1 MNKLK
6 QKVERTFKVCSFNAA
21 NPKHAKGLAGGGK
34 ISSSDKANGGNK
46 FANGSGQSRG
56 GAPKTK
62 EQKRAEAEARNKM
75 STITKDLRKQLANLE
90 KQMDEDSA
98 RIDELLK
105 IMAEPNFYMIAENP
119 TAIITEHAMLKERL
133 PEIEAEWLERSEE
146 LAVIQQNC

>member
-1 MNKLK
+1 
-6 QKVERTFKVCSFNAA
+6 
-21 NPKHAKGLAGGGK
+21 
-34 ISSSDKANGGNK
+34 
-46 FANGSGQSRG
+46 
-56 GAPKTK
+56 
-62 EQKRAEAEARNKM
+62 M

-105 IMAEPNFYMIAENP
+105 IMAEPNFYMTAENP

-133 PEIEAEWLERSEE
+133 PEIEAEWLEKSEE